1 MTEALLLLV
10 GSSAAALAPRLSASG
25 YSTLDLTNLELTDW
39 AGLTN
44 QGPVAAVF
52 AADQRHRIAEFR
64 HCLSGLPLL
73 LDLVDD
79 SVDARAEFLHSG
91 ADDFWLSGSAP
102 SDLLMRLRL
111 HCTLSQ
117 RQPSRPSLL
126 QLKSDDLCLD
136 PSTREVWR
144 AGRALDLTTREFMLL
159 LTLLQHQGRVLSR
172 DQLLQQVWQEERAN
186 SGNVVEVYVRYLRQ
200 KLEAGGEGRLL
211 HTVRGRGYCLGP
223 LPAQG

>member
-25 YSTLDLTNLELTDW
+25 YSTVDLTNLALTDW
-39 AGLTN
+39 AGLKN

-52 AADQRHRIAEFR
+52 AADQCHRIAEFR
-64 HCLSGLPLL
+64 HRLSGLPLL

-126 QLKSDDLCLD
+126 QLKNDDLCLD
-136 PSTREVWR
+136 PSTRGVWR
-144 AGRALDLTTREFMLL
+144 GGRALDLTTREFMLL

-223 LPAQG
+223 LPAEG

>member
-25 YSTLDLTNLELTDW
+25 YSTLDLTNLVLTDW
-39 AGLTN
+39 AALKN

-64 HCLSGLPLL
+64 HRLSGLPLL
-73 LDLVDD
+73 LDVVDD
-79 SVDARAEFLHSG
+79 SVEARAEFLHSG

-172 DQLLQQVWQEERAN
+172 DQLLQQVWQDERAS
-186 SGNVVEVYVRYLRQ
+186 SGNVVEVYVRYVRQ

-223 LPAQG
+223 LPAEG

>member
-10 GSSAAALAPRLSASG
+10 GSSALALAPRLSASG
-25 YSTLDLTNLELTDW
+25 YSTVDLTDFEFTEW
-39 AGLTN
+39 AGLKN
-44 QGPVAAVF
+44 QGPVAAVL
-52 AADQRHRIAEFR
+52 ATDQHHRIAELR
-64 HCLSGLPLL
+64 HRFSRLPIL

-79 SVDARAEFLHSG
+79 SVDARAEYLHTG

-126 QLKSDDLCLD
+126 QLKNDDLCLD
-136 PSTREVWR
+136 PSTRDVWR
-144 AGRALDLTTREFMLL
+144 GGRSLDLTTREFMLL
-159 LTLLQHQGRVLSR
+159 HTLLQHQGHVLSR
-172 DQLLQQVWQEERAN
+172 EQLLQQVWQDERAN

-200 KLEAGGEGRLL
+200 KLEAEGEGRLL
-211 HTVRGRGYCLGP
+211 HTIRGRGYCLGP
-223 LPAQG
+223 AAGG

>member
-10 GSSAAALAPRLSASG
+10 GSSAAALAPRLLASG

-39 AGLTN
+39 AALKN

-52 AADQRHRIAEFR
+52 AVNQRHRIAEFR
-64 HCLSGLPLL
+64 HRLSGLPLL

-126 QLKSDDLCLD
+126 QLKNDDLCLD

-144 AGRALDLTTREFMLL
+144 GGRALDLTTREFMLL

-172 DQLLQQVWQEERAN
+172 DQLLQKVWHDERAS
-186 SGNVVEVYVRYLRQ
+186 SGNVVEVYVRYVRQ
-200 KLEAGGEGRLL
+200 KLEAEGEDRLL

-223 LPAQG
+223 LTAEG

>member
-39 AGLTN
+39 AALKN

-52 AADQRHRIAEFR
+52 AANQRHRIAEFR
-64 HCLSGLPLL
+64 HRLSGLPLL

-117 RQPSRPSLL
+117 RQPSRPSLP
-126 QLKSDDLCLD
+126 QLKNDDLCLD

-144 AGRALDLTTREFMLL
+144 GGRALDLTTREFMLL

-172 DQLLQQVWQEERAN
+172 DELLQQVWHDERAS
-186 SGNVVEVYVRYLRQ
+186 SGNVVEVYVRYVRQ
-200 KLEAGGEGRLL
+200 KLEAEGEGRLL

-223 LPAQG
+223 LTAEG

>member
-10 GSSAAALAPRLSASG
+10 GSSALALAPRLSASG
-25 YSTLDLTNLELTDW
+25 YSTVDLTDFELNEW
-39 AGLTN
+39 AGLKN
-44 QGPVAAVF
+44 QGPVAAVL
-52 AADQRHRIAEFR
+52 AADQRHRIAELR
-64 HCLSGLPLL
+64 HRFSRLPIL

-79 SVDARAEFLHSG
+79 SVDARAEFLHTG

-126 QLKSDDLCLD
+126 QLKNDDLCLD

-144 AGRALDLTTREFMLL
+144 GGRALDLTTREFMLL
-159 LTLLQHQGRVLSR
+159 HTLLQHQGHVLSR
-172 DQLLQQVWQEERAN
+172 EQLLQQVWQDERAN

-200 KLEAGGEGRLL
+200 KLEAEGEGRLL
-211 HTVRGRGYCLGP
+211 HTIRGRGYCLGP
-223 LPAQG
+223 AAGG

>member
-10 GSSAAALAPRLSASG
+10 GSSATALAPRLSASG
-25 YSTLDLTNLELTDW
+25 YSTLALTNLELTDW
-39 AGLTN
+39 AALKN
-44 QGPVAAVF
+44 QGPVAAVL
-52 AADQRHRIAEFR
+52 AADQRHRIAELR
-64 HCLSGLPLL
+64 HRLSGLPLL

-79 SVDARAEFLHSG
+79 SVDARSEFLHSG

-126 QLKSDDLCLD
+126 QLKNDDLCLD
-136 PSTREVWR
+136 PSTRGVWR
-144 AGRALDLTTREFMLL
+144 GGRALDLTTREFMLL

-223 LPAQG
+223 LPAEG

>member
-1 MTEALLLLV
+1 
-10 GSSAAALAPRLSASG
+10 
-25 YSTLDLTNLELTDW
+25 
-39 AGLTN
+39 
-44 QGPVAAVF
+44 VAAVL
-52 AADQRHRIAEFR
+52 AADQRQRIALLR
-64 HCLSGLPLL
+64 HRFAGLPLL
-73 LDLVDD
+73 LDLVVD
-79 SVDARAEFLHSG
+79 SVDARAEFLQTG

-126 QLKSDDLCLD
+126 QLKNDDLCLD

-144 AGRALDLTTREFMLL
+144 GGRSLNLTAREFMLL
-159 LTLLQHQGRVLSR
+159 LTLLQHQGRILSR
-172 DQLLQQVWQEERAN
+172 DQLLQQVWQDERAS

-223 LPAQG
+223 PTAED

>member
-25 YSTLDLTNLELTDW
+25 YSTLDLTNLVLTDW
-39 AGLTN
+39 AALKN

-64 HCLSGLPLL
+64 HRLSGLPLL

-126 QLKSDDLCLD
+126 QLQNDDLCLD

-144 AGRALDLTTREFMLL
+144 GGRALDLTTREFMLL

-172 DQLLQQVWQEERAN
+172 DQLLQQVWQDERAS

-200 KLEAGGEGRLL
+200 KLEAEGEGRLL

-223 LPAQG
+223 PTAEG

>member
-10 GSSAAALAPRLSASG
+10 GGSAVALAPRLSASG
-25 YSTLDLTNLELTDW
+25 YSTVDLTNLEFTDW
-39 AGLTN
+39 VRLKN
-44 QGPVAAVF
+44 QGPMAAVF

-64 HCLSGLPLL
+64 QRFSGLPLL
-73 LDLVDD
+73 LDLVVD
-79 SVDARAEFLHSG
+79 SVDARAEFLHTG

-126 QLKSDDLCLD
+126 QLNNDNLCLD

-144 AGRALDLTTREFMLL
+144 GGRALDLTTREFMLL

-172 DQLLQQVWQEERAN
+172 DQLLMLVWQDERAS

-223 LPAQG
+223 PTAEG

>member
-10 GSSAAALAPRLSASG
+10 GSSALALAPRLSASG
-25 YSTLDLTNLELTDW
+25 YSTVDLTDFELNEW
-39 AGLTN
+39 AGLKN
-44 QGPVAAVF
+44 QGPVAAVL
-52 AADQRHRIAEFR
+52 AADQRHRIAELR
-64 HCLSGLPLL
+64 HRFSRLPIL

-79 SVDARAEFLHSG
+79 SVDARAEFLHTG

-126 QLKSDDLCLD
+126 QLKNDDLCLD

-144 AGRALDLTTREFMLL
+144 GGRALDLTTREFMLL
-159 LTLLQHQGRVLSR
+159 HTLLQHQGHVLSR
-172 DQLLQQVWQEERAN
+172 EQLLQQVWQDERAS

-200 KLEAGGEGRLL
+200 KLEAEGEGRLL
-211 HTVRGRGYCLGP
+211 HTIRGRGYCLGP
-223 LPAQG
+223 SAFEG

>member
-10 GSSAAALAPRLSASG
+10 GRSALALAPRLSASG
-25 YSTLDLTNLELTDW
+25 YSTVDLTDFEFTEL
-39 AGLTN
+39 AGLKN
-44 QGPVAAVF
+44 QGPVAAVL
-52 AADQRHRIAEFR
+52 AADQRHRIAELR
-64 HCLSGLPLL
+64 HRFTRLPIL

-79 SVDARAEFLHSG
+79 SVDARAEFLHTG

-117 RQPSRPSLL
+117 RQPIRPSLL
-126 QLKSDDLCLD
+126 QLKNDDLCLD

-144 AGRALDLTTREFMLL
+144 GGRSLVLTTREFMLL
-159 LTLLQHQGRVLSR
+159 HTLLQHQGHVLSR
-172 DQLLQQVWQEERAN
+172 EQLLQQVWQDERAN

-200 KLEAGGEGRLL
+200 KLEAEGEGRLL
-211 HTVRGRGYCLGP
+211 HTIRGRGYCLGP
-223 LPAQG
+223 AAGG

>member
-1 MTEALLLLV
+1 MSEALLLLV
-10 GSSAAALAPRLSASG
+10 GGSAFALAPRLSASG
-25 YSTLDLTNLELTDW
+25 YSAVDLTNLSLADW
-39 AGLTN
+39 DGLKN
-44 QGPVAAVF
+44 QGPVAAVL
-52 AADQRHRIAEFR
+52 AADQHQRIALLRHRFA
-64 HCLSGLPLL
+64 GLPLL
-73 LDLVDD
+73 LDLVVD
-79 SVDARAEFLHSG
+79 SVDARAEFLQTG

-126 QLKSDDLCLD
+126 QLKNDDLCLD

-144 AGRALDLTTREFMLL
+144 GGRSLNLTAREFMLL
-159 LTLLQHQGRVLSR
+159 LTLLQHQGRILSR
-172 DQLLQQVWQEERAN
+172 DQLLQQVWQEERAC

-211 HTVRGRGYCLGP
+211 HTVRGRGYCLAPPRAEG
-223 LPAQG
+223 

>member
-25 YSTLDLTNLELTDW
+25 YSTLDLTNLVLTDW
-39 AGLTN
+39 AALKN

-64 HCLSGLPLL
+64 HLLSGLPLL

-111 HCTLSQ
+111 HCPLSQ

-126 QLKSDDLCLD
+126 QLKNDDLCLD

-144 AGRALDLTTREFMLL
+144 GGRALDLTTREFMLL

-172 DQLLQQVWQEERAN
+172 DQLLQQVWHDERAS
-186 SGNVVEVYVRYLRQ
+186 SGNVVEVYVRYVRQ
-200 KLEAGGEGRLL
+200 KLEAEGEGRLL

-223 LPAQG
+223 PTAEG

>member
-10 GSSAAALAPRLSASG
+10 GGSAVALAPRLSASG
-25 YSTLDLTNLELTDW
+25 YSTVNLTNLDFTDW

-44 QGPVAAVF
+44 QRPVAAVF

-64 HCLSGLPLL
+64 HRLSGLPLL

-102 SDLLMRLRL
+102 SDLLMRLRF

-126 QLKSDDLCLD
+126 QLKNYDLCLD

-144 AGRALDLTTREFMLL
+144 GGRALDLTTREFMLL
-159 LTLLQHQGRVLSR
+159 HTLLQHQGHVLSR
-172 DQLLQQVWQEERAN
+172 EQLLQQVWQDERAN

-200 KLEAGGEGRLL
+200 KLEAEGEGRLL
-211 HTVRGRGYCLGP
+211 HTIRGRGYCLGP
-223 LPAQG
+223 AAGG

>member
-10 GSSAAALAPRLSASG
+10 GGSALALAPRLSASG
-25 YSTLDLTNLELTDW
+25 YSTVDLTNFGFTDW
-39 AGLTN
+39 AGLKT
-44 QGPVAAVF
+44 QGPVAAVL
-52 AADQRHRIAEFR
+52 AADQRHRIAELR
-64 HCLSGLPLL
+64 HRFSGLPIL

-79 SVDARAEFLHSG
+79 SVDARAEFLHTG

-126 QLKSDDLCLD
+126 QLKNDDLCLD
-136 PSTREVWR
+136 PSTREAWR
-144 AGRALDLTTREFMLL
+144 GGRALDLTTREFMLL
-159 LTLLQHQGRVLSR
+159 HTLLQHQGHVLSR
-172 DQLLQQVWQEERAN
+172 EQLLQQVWQDERAN

-200 KLEAGGEGRLL
+200 KLEAEGEGRLL
-211 HTVRGRGYCLGP
+211 HTIRGRGYCLGP
-223 LPAQG
+223 AAGG

>member
-10 GSSAAALAPRLSASG
+10 GSSATALAPRLSASG
-25 YSTLDLTNLELTDW
+25 YSTLALTNLELTDW
-39 AGLTN
+39 AALKN
-44 QGPVAAVF
+44 QGPVAAVL
-52 AADQRHRIAEFR
+52 AADQRHRIAELR
-64 HCLSGLPLL
+64 HRLSGLPLL

-172 DQLLQQVWQEERAN
+172 DQLLQQVWQDERAS
-186 SGNVVEVYVRYLRQ
+186 SGNVVEVYVRYVRQ
-200 KLEAGGEGRLL
+200 KLEAEGEGRLL

-223 LPAQG
+223 LPAEG

>member
-1 MTEALLLLV
+1 MSEALLLLV
-10 GSSAAALAPRLSASG
+10 GGSAVALAPRLSASG
-25 YSTLDLTNLELTDW
+25 YSAVDLTNLAVADW
-39 AGLTN
+39 DGLKN
-44 QGPVAAVF
+44 QGPVAAVL
-52 AADQRHRIAEFR
+52 AADQCHRIALLR
-64 HCLSGLPLL
+64 HRFAGLPLL
-73 LDLVDD
+73 LDLVVD
-79 SVDARAEFLHSG
+79 SVDARAEFLQTG

-126 QLKSDDLCLD
+126 QLKNDDLCLD

-144 AGRALDLTTREFMLL
+144 GGRSLNLTAREFMLL
-159 LTLLQHQGRVLSR
+159 LTLLQHQGRILSR
-172 DQLLQQVWQEERAN
+172 DQLLQQVWQDERAS

-211 HTVRGRGYCLGP
+211 HTVRGRGYCVCPPTAEG
-223 LPAQG
+223 

>member
-10 GSSAAALAPRLSASG
+10 GRSALALAPRLSASG
-25 YSTLDLTNLELTDW
+25 YSTVDLTDFEFTEW
-39 AGLTN
+39 AGLKN
-44 QGPVAAVF
+44 QGPVAAVL
-52 AADQRHRIAEFR
+52 AADQRHRIAELR
-64 HCLSGLPLL
+64 HRFSRLPIL

-79 SVDARAEFLHSG
+79 SVDARAEFLHTG

-126 QLKSDDLCLD
+126 QLKNDDLCLD

-144 AGRALDLTTREFMLL
+144 GGRALDLTTREFMLL
-159 LTLLQHQGRVLSR
+159 HTLLQHQGHVLSR
-172 DQLLQQVWQEERAN
+172 EQLLQQVWQDERVN

-200 KLEAGGEGRLL
+200 KLEAEGEGRLL
-211 HTVRGRGYCLGP
+211 HTIRGRGYCLGP
-223 LPAQG
+223 AAGG

>member
-1 MTEALLLLV
+1 MSEALLLLV
-10 GSSAAALAPRLSASG
+10 GGSAVVLAPHLSASG
-25 YSTLDLTNLELTDW
+25 YSAIDLTNLAVADW
-39 AGLTN
+39 DGLKN
-44 QGPVAAVF
+44 QGPVAAVL
-52 AADQRHRIAEFR
+52 AADQRHRIALLR
-64 HCLSGLPLL
+64 HRFAGLPLL
-73 LDLVDD
+73 LDLVVD
-79 SVDARAEFLHSG
+79 SVDARAEFLQTG

-126 QLKSDDLCLD
+126 QLKNDDLCLD

-144 AGRALDLTTREFMLL
+144 GGRSLNLTTREFMLL

-172 DQLLQQVWQEERAN
+172 DHLLQQVWQGERAI
-186 SGNVVEVYVRYLRQ
+186 SGNIVEVYVRYLRQ

-223 LPAQG
+223 PTAEG

>member
-10 GSSAAALAPRLSASG
+10 GGSAVALAPRLSASG
-25 YSTLDLTNLELTDW
+25 YSTVDLTNLEFTDW
-39 AGLTN
+39 VRLKN

-64 HCLSGLPLL
+64 HRFSGLPLL
-73 LDLVDD
+73 LDLVVD
-79 SVDARAEFLHSG
+79 SVDARAELLHTG

-126 QLKSDDLCLD
+126 QLKNDDLCLD

-144 AGRALDLTTREFMLL
+144 GGRSLNLTAREFMLL
-159 LTLLQHQGRVLSR
+159 LTLLQHQGRILSR
-172 DQLLQQVWQEERAN
+172 DQLLMLVWQDERAS

-223 LPAQG
+223 PTAEG

>member
-25 YSTLDLTNLELTDW
+25 YSTLDLTNLVLTDW
-39 AGLTN
+39 AALKN

-64 HCLSGLPLL
+64 HRLSGLPLL

-117 RQPSRPSLL
+117 RQSSRPSLL
-126 QLKSDDLCLD
+126 QSKNDDLCLD

-144 AGRALDLTTREFMLL
+144 GGRALDLTTREFMLL

-172 DQLLQQVWQEERAN
+172 DQLLQQVWQNERAS

-200 KLEAGGEGRLL
+200 KLEAEGEGRLL

-223 LPAQG
+223 LTAEG

>member
-10 GSSAAALAPRLSASG
+10 GRSALALAPRLSASG
-25 YSTLDLTNLELTDW
+25 YSTVDLTDFEFTEL
-39 AGLTN
+39 AGLKN
-44 QGPVAAVF
+44 QGPVAAVL
-52 AADQRHRIAEFR
+52 AADQRHRIAELR
-64 HCLSGLPLL
+64 HRFSRLPIL

-79 SVDARAEFLHSG
+79 SVDARVECLHTG

-117 RQPSRPSLL
+117 RQPIRPSLL
-126 QLKSDDLCLD
+126 QLKNDDLCLD

-144 AGRALDLTTREFMLL
+144 GGRSLVLTTREFMLL
-159 LTLLQHQGRVLSR
+159 HTLLQHQGHVLSR
-172 DQLLQQVWQEERAN
+172 EQLLQQVWQDERAN

-200 KLEAGGEGRLL
+200 KLEAEGEGRLL
-211 HTVRGRGYCLGP
+211 HTIRGRGYCLGP
-223 LPAQG
+223 AAGG

>member
-10 GSSAAALAPRLSASG
+10 GRSALALAPRLSASG
-25 YSTLDLTNLELTDW
+25 YSTVDLTDFEFTEW
-39 AGLTN
+39 AGLKN
-44 QGPVAAVF
+44 QGPVAAVL
-52 AADQRHRIAEFR
+52 AADQRHRIAELR
-64 HCLSGLPLL
+64 HRFSRLPIL

-79 SVDARAEFLHSG
+79 SVDARAEYLHTG

-126 QLKSDDLCLD
+126 QLKNDDLCLD

-144 AGRALDLTTREFMLL
+144 GGRALDLTTREFMLL
-159 LTLLQHQGRVLSR
+159 HTLLQHQGHVLSR
-172 DQLLQQVWQEERAN
+172 EQLLQQVWQDERAN

-200 KLEAGGEGRLL
+200 KLEAEGEGRLL
-211 HTVRGRGYCLGP
+211 HTIRGRGYCLGP
-223 LPAQG
+223 AAGG

>member
-25 YSTLDLTNLELTDW
+25 YSTLDLTNLVLTDW
-39 AGLTN
+39 AALKN

-64 HCLSGLPLL
+64 HRLSGLPLL
-73 LDLVDD
+73 LALVDD

-126 QLKSDDLCLD
+126 QLKNDDLCLD

-144 AGRALDLTTREFMLL
+144 GGRALDLTTREFMLL

-172 DQLLQQVWQEERAN
+172 DQLLQQVWHDERAS
-186 SGNVVEVYVRYLRQ
+186 SGNVVEVYVRYVRQ
-200 KLEAGGEGRLL
+200 KLEAEGEGRLL

-223 LPAQG
+223 LTAEG

>member
-25 YSTLDLTNLELTDW
+25 YSTLDLTNLMLSDW
-39 AGLTN
+39 AGLKN

-52 AADQRHRIAEFR
+52 AADQRHRIADFR
-64 HCLSGLPLL
+64 HRLSGLPLL

-126 QLKSDDLCLD
+126 QLKNDDLCLD

-144 AGRALDLTTREFMLL
+144 GGRALDLTTREFMLL
-159 LTLLQHQGRVLSR
+159 HTLLQHQGHVLSR
-172 DQLLQQVWQEERAN
+172 EQLLQQVWQDERAN

-200 KLEAGGEGRLL
+200 KLEAEGEGRLL
-211 HTVRGRGYCLGP
+211 HTIRGRGYCLGP
-223 LPAQG
+223 AAGG

>member
-10 GSSAAALAPRLSASG
+10 GSSATALAPRLSASG
-25 YSTLDLTNLELTDW
+25 YSTLALTNLELTDW
-39 AGLTN
+39 AALKN
-44 QGPVAAVF
+44 QGPVAAVL
-52 AADQRHRIAEFR
+52 AADQRHRIAELR
-64 HCLSGLPLL
+64 HRLSGLPLL

-172 DQLLQQVWQEERAN
+172 DQLLQQVWQDERAS
-186 SGNVVEVYVRYLRQ
+186 SGNVVEVYVRYVRQ

-223 LPAQG
+223 LPAEG

>member
-1 MTEALLLLV
+1 MSEALLLLV
-10 GSSAAALAPRLSASG
+10 GGSAVVLAPRLSASG
-25 YSTLDLTNLELTDW
+25 YSAVDLTNLAVADW
-39 AGLTN
+39 DGLKN
-44 QGPVAAVF
+44 QGPVAAVL
-52 AADQRHRIAEFR
+52 AADQRHRIALLR
-64 HCLSGLPLL
+64 HRFAGLPLL
-73 LDLVDD
+73 LDLVVD
-79 SVDARAEFLHSG
+79 SVDDRAEFLQTG
-91 ADDFWLSGSAP
+91 ADDFWLSGSGP

-126 QLKSDDLCLD
+126 QLKNDDLCLD

-144 AGRALDLTTREFMLL
+144 GGRSLNLTAREFMLL
-159 LTLLQHQGRVLSR
+159 LTLLHHKGRILSR
-172 DQLLQQVWQEERAN
+172 DQLMPQVWQDERAS

-223 LPAQG
+223 TTAEG

>member
-10 GSSAAALAPRLSASG
+10 GSSAPALAPRLSASG
-25 YSTLDLTNLELTDW
+25 YSTLALTNFELTDW
-39 AGLTN
+39 AALKN
-44 QGPVAAVF
+44 QGPVAAVL
-52 AADQRHRIAEFR
+52 AADQRHRIAELR
-64 HCLSGLPLL
+64 HRFSRLPIL

-79 SVDARAEFLHSG
+79 SVDARAEFLHTG

-126 QLKSDDLCLD
+126 QLKNDDLCLD

-144 AGRALDLTTREFMLL
+144 GGRALDLTTREFMLL
-159 LTLLQHQGRVLSR
+159 HTLLQHQGHVLSR
-172 DQLLQQVWQEERAN
+172 EQLLQQVWQDERAN

-200 KLEAGGEGRLL
+200 KLEAEGEGRLL
-211 HTVRGRGYCLGP
+211 HTIRGRGYCLGP
-223 LPAQG
+223 AAGG